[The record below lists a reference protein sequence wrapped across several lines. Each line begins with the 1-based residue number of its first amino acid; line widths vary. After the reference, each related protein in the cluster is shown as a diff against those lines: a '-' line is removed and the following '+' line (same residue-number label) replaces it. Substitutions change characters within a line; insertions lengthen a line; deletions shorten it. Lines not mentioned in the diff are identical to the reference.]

1 MRKFLTTT
9 ALALSVA
16 GPVVAADVALVIGNS
31 AYRDLPRN
39 PAGDQVVGPARDLRD
54 LGVRVIDGRNLRAS
68 ALDDEFADLIEAL
81 SDDTGPS
88 RVAVIL
94 SGQFAETANDSY
106 FLPIDADDNIDL
118 GSVLDEGLSLSAV
131 MAVLAA
137 YPGEALLVLGEGR
150 DSGELGAFLSYGI
163 TLPDVPQGVTVLQGP
178 AADVVDFVEDTLVKG
193 EAPTIDAA
201 EVDHGLIASGFM
213 PAGRVV
219 FGAAVPAAPPTISAP
234 PAISAPEP
242 VVGINEPDLWE
253 TTRKADTVAAYRN
266 YLDAFPDGPNAATA
280 TAMIKEIETE
290 PFRAERLAEQDL
302 RLSRDAKRSIQRNLS
317 LLDHDPRGIDGLFGP
332 GSRRAIR
339 SWQEANSF
347 PATSYLTGNQIAL
360 INSQAERRAAEL
372 EEEARERRA
381 QQERE
386 DRAYWEQTGALGDA
400 PGLRA
405 YLNRYPDGVYA
416 EVAQERLRVIEEAAS
431 AEADRRES
439 IAWEQASQLDTVEGY
454 EAFINDFP
462 DGRLAE
468 EAQARI
474 TAMTRDPA
482 EVAAEDRARKTEEN
496 LNLSRRTRTVVED
509 RLAKMGLKPG
519 KVDGEFTDETRR
531 AIRRYQDARG
541 MAVTGY
547 LNQQTIVRLMADSL
561 FR

>member
-1 MRKFLTTT
+1 MRNFLTTT
-9 ALALSVA
+9 ALALSLA

-31 AYRDLPRN
+31 AYRELPRN
-39 PAGDQVVGPARDLRD
+39 PRGDRVVSPARELRD

-68 ALDDEFADLIEAL
+68 PLDDSFADLVKVL
-81 SDDTGPS
+81 SDRPGPH

-106 FLPIDADDNIDL
+106 FLPIDAKDDIDL
-118 GSVLDEGLSLSAV
+118 ASVRDEGLPLSAV
-131 MAVLAA
+131 LAVLAD
-137 YPGEALLVLGEGR
+137 YPGEALLLLGEGR
-150 DSGELGAFLSYGI
+150 DSGDLGPFLSYGI

-178 AADVVDFVEDTLVKG
+178 ASDIADFVQEVLTEGD
-193 EAPTIDAA
+193 APTVEAA
-201 EVDHGLIASGFM
+201 EVDHGLIASGYM
-213 PAGRVV
+213 PAGRVF
-219 FGAAVPAAPPTISAP
+219 FGTSAPVAAPTAP
-234 PAISAPEP
+234 PVISTPAP
-242 VVGINEPDLWE
+242 VVNINEPALWE

-266 YLDAFPDGPNAATA
+266 YLDAFPEGPNAATA
-280 TAMIKEIETE
+280 RAMIKEIETE

-302 RLSRDAKRSIQRNLS
+302 RLSRDAKRSIQRNLN
-317 LLDHDPRGIDGLFGP
+317 LLDYDPRGIDGLFGP
-332 GSRRAIR
+332 GSRRAIQ
-339 SWQEANSF
+339 SWQRDNRF

-360 INSQAERRAAEL
+360 LNSQAERRAAEL
-372 EEEARERRA
+372 EEEARQR
-381 QQERE
+381 QEQRDRE
-386 DRAYWEQTGALGDA
+386 DRAYWEKTGALGDA

-405 YLNRYPDGVYA
+405 YLNRYPDGQFA
-416 EVAQERLRVIEEAAS
+416 EVAQERLRVIEEAAR

-439 IAWEQASQLDTVEGY
+439 IAWEQASQINTVEGY
-454 EAFINDFP
+454 QAFINDFP
-462 DGRLAE
+462 GGRLAE

-474 TAMTRDPA
+474 DAMTRDPA
-482 EVAAEDRARKTEEN
+482 EVAAEERARQIEEN

-531 AIRRYQDARG
+531 AIRRYQDARN
-541 MAVTGY
+541 MEVTGY